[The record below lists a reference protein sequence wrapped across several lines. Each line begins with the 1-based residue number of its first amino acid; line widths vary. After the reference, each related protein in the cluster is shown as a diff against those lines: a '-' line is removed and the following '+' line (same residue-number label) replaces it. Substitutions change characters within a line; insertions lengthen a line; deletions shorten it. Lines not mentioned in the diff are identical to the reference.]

1 MKKAARG
8 VLLLMG
14 MLLGSAAHAG
24 KVTYIY
30 TDLQGTP
37 VMESDAQGNITA
49 RYDYTPYGIPVQGLS
64 GSPDG
69 PGYTG
74 HVNDPDTGLV
84 YMQARYY
91 DPDLGRFLS
100 VDPVGPTPNKV
111 FGFNRYNYVNNNP
124 VINVDPDGRYKCET
138 GDKAFCQRIRD
149 YISKL
154 KESRDAL
161 RSSPDTRR
169 ELRLVQKVLTEI
181 GEEGKAGPNYIQ
193 GEIPGRPS
201 AHTNQNGTTTVDV
214 KKLDA
219 QDAKANQLGA
229 QALAHEAR
237 HDIDIRDSG
246 IKTTES
252 AVRETERNAYD
263 ASKAVDRGFGLK
275 WTNQEYNDAV
285 DASVQSWLDKD

>member
-1 MKKAARG
+1 MSTMKIVG
-8 VLLLMG
+8 IWLILSVL
-14 MLLGSAAHAG
+14 SAAAHAG
-24 KVTYIY
+24 TKHYYY
-30 TDLQGTP
+30 TDAQGT
-37 VMESDAQGNITA
+37 VLAKTDAQGNILATH
-49 RYDYTPYGIPVQGLS
+49 DYKPYGAQVLGTPPS
-64 GSPDG
+64 GPT
-69 PGYTG
+69 GYTG